1 MQGSTIRTL
10 AEYIVELHRRDR
22 NRNGTGEQPAF
33 DTTIEDDAHWSQ
45 GDCGGDVRSD
55 QNATGQG
62 RDNLSGQ
69 HKGPGQ

>member
-22 NRNGTGEQPAF
+22 NRDGASECAAF
-33 DTTIEDDAHWSQ
+33 DTTTEDDAHWLQ
-45 GDCGGDVRSD
+45 GDDRADGGPGQDS
-55 QNATGQG
+55 TGQS

-69 HKGPGQ
+69 HKGSS